1 MNAPAMV
8 FSYFQPMLVVT
19 EDVWQRLLTAHKMQT
34 EGTVVTVYLVTQ
46 GMERPRVQVVNL
58 RMRQ

>member
-1 MNAPAMV
+1 MV

-19 EDVWQRLLTAHKMQT
+19 EDAWQRLLTAHRMRT
-34 EGTVVTVYLVTQ
+34 EGTAVTVYLGTQ

-58 RMRQ
+58 HMRQ